1 MSLDKFKKFQKEK
14 EDIVVTVKRI
24 WGYTRVSSK
33 EQYNNYSLNEQEQDL
48 KLFAKKNNYELEQI
62 VGGTYESASGDFSRK
77 EFKRLIDEVRK
88 SKRRPFA
95 IAIKFISRFSRTGD
109 NAIGIVQELVDK
121 MGVHIVETS
130 TGLTTENEFDR
141 LEVYRKL
148 LEAKKENLDRLEKTL
163 PGMKLL
169 LEAGNWLGKA
179 PRGYTLRG
187 KKVNDYS
194 KMQEY
199 QEITI
204 NKEGE
209 LLKQA
214 WQWKLMGERDYVIK
228 QKLENLGLKIPKQS
242 ISSIWRNPFYCGVIV
257 NALLDEPKKGN
268 WKPIVSESDF
278 WKIQESFEKNKTNS
292 KKEFIKSKVH
302 EKRPLTGFLRC
313 ECGDL
318 LTSYEVNK
326 KKLHYYKCQK
336 CKDAS
341 FNAITTIKSK
351 SKGLNDLFEGLL
363 SNYTLNHQF
372 IEPFKL
378 QLKKLFDTMNSEGI
392 QEMRSLELKKVEVEK
407 NLENLEMRNIQ
418 DLDFSPETYRTFKT
432 KFKNDLELIDEQMR
446 DCSQKVSN
454 HKMFIDKSIEILQ
467 NTSKIWRDGDIE
479 SKIRIQ
485 NLVFP
490 EGVSIR
496 LKNREYLTKKV
507 NQVFTL
513 TSTITM
519 DSEGVENE
527 KTHQNSDG
535 SFLVAGTGLAPVT
548 FGL

>member
-1 MSLDKFKKFQKEK
+1 MSLDKFRKFQKEK
-14 EDIVVTVKRI
+14 EEEVVSVKRI

-33 EQYNNYSLNEQEQDL
+33 EQSNNYSLAEQEQDL
-48 KLFAKKNNYELEQI
+48 KLFAKNNNYELEQI
-62 VGGTYESASGDFSRK
+62 VGGTYESASGDMTRK
-77 EFKRLIDEVRK
+77 EFKKLIDEIRK

-109 NAIGIVQELVDK
+109 NAIGIVQDLVEK

-141 LEVYRKL
+141 LEVYKKL

-163 PGMKLL
+163 PGMKALL
-169 LEAGNWLGKA
+169 IAGNWLGKV

-187 KKVNDYS
+187 KKVTDYS

-199 QEITI
+199 QEISI
-204 NKEGE
+204 NKDGE

-214 WQWKLMGERDYVIK
+214 WQWKLMGERDYVIR

-257 NALLDEPKKGN
+257 NALLDEPTNGN
-268 WKPIVSESDF
+268 WKPIVSKSDF

-326 KKLHYYKCQK
+326 KKLHYYKCQN

-341 FNAITTIKSK
+341 FNAFTTIKSK
-351 SKGLNDLFEGLL
+351 SKGLNNLFEDLL
-363 SNYTLNHQF
+363 ANYTLNHQF
-372 IEPFKL
+372 IEPLKL
-378 QLKKLFDTMNSEGI
+378 QLNKLFDTMNTEGM
-392 QEMRSLELKKVEVEK
+392 QELRSLEAKKVEVEK
-407 NLENLEMRNIQ
+407 NLENLELRNIK
-418 DLDFSPETYRTFKT
+418 DLDFSTETYRTFKT
-432 KFKNDLELIDEQMR
+432 KFKNDLELIEEQIR
-446 DCSQKVSN
+446 ESSQKISN
-454 HKMFIDKSIEILQ
+454 HKMFVDKSMVILQ
-467 NTSKIWRDGDIE
+467 NTSKIWGEGDVE

-490 EGVSIR
+490 EGMSIR

-507 NQVFTL
+507 NRVFAL
-513 TSTITM
+513 TSVI
-519 DSEGVENE
+519 SRGKEGSENE
-527 KTHQNSDG
+527 KTHQDVDG
-535 SFLVAGTGLAPVT
+535 SSLVAGTGLEPVT

>member
-1 MSLDKFKKFQKEK
+1 M
-14 EDIVVTVKRI
+14 
-24 WGYTRVSSK
+24 
-33 EQYNNYSLNEQEQDL
+33 NPP
-48 KLFAKKNNYELEQI
+48 
-62 VGGTYESASGDFSRK
+62 
-77 EFKRLIDEVRK
+77 KRLIDEVRK

-257 NALLDEPKKGN
+257 HALLDEPQHGN
-268 WKPIVSESDF
+268 WQPIARESD
-278 WKIQESFEKNKTNS
+278 
-292 KKEFIKSKVH
+292 
-302 EKRPLTGFLRC
+302 L
-313 ECGDL
+313 
-318 LTSYEVNK
+318 
-326 KKLHYYKCQK
+326 
-336 CKDAS
+336 
-341 FNAITTIKSK
+341 
-351 SKGLNDLFEGLL
+351 
-363 SNYTLNHQF
+363 
-372 IEPFKL
+372 
-378 QLKKLFDTMNSEGI
+378 
-392 QEMRSLELKKVEVEK
+392 
-407 NLENLEMRNIQ
+407 
-418 DLDFSPETYRTFKT
+418 
-432 KFKNDLELIDEQMR
+432 
-446 DCSQKVSN
+446 
-454 HKMFIDKSIEILQ
+454 
-467 NTSKIWRDGDIE
+467 
-479 SKIRIQ
+479 
-485 NLVFP
+485 
-490 EGVSIR
+490 
-496 LKNREYLTKKV
+496 
-507 NQVFTL
+507 
-513 TSTITM
+513 
-519 DSEGVENE
+519 
-527 KTHQNSDG
+527 
-535 SFLVAGTGLAPVT
+535 
-548 FGL
+548 

>member
-378 QLKKLFDTMNSEGI
+378 QLKKLF
-392 QEMRSLELKKVEVEK
+392 
-407 NLENLEMRNIQ
+407 
-418 DLDFSPETYRTFKT
+418 
-432 KFKNDLELIDEQMR
+432 
-446 DCSQKVSN
+446 
-454 HKMFIDKSIEILQ
+454 
-467 NTSKIWRDGDIE
+467 
-479 SKIRIQ
+479 
-485 NLVFP
+485 
-490 EGVSIR
+490 
-496 LKNREYLTKKV
+496 
-507 NQVFTL
+507 
-513 TSTITM
+513 
-519 DSEGVENE
+519 
-527 KTHQNSDG
+527 
-535 SFLVAGTGLAPVT
+535 
-548 FGL
+548 